1 MGIVLGAIADDY
13 TGATDLANTLV
24 RNGMRTVQLLG
35 VPEKDVD
42 IGDADAVVVALKSR
56 TAPMHI
62 AVNESL
68 KSANWL
74 LRKGASQLFFKYCST
89 FDSTK
94 HGNIGPVADALL
106 QLLDAKLAF
115 VCPAFPTTGRTIY
128 NGHLY
133 VGSQLLSESPMKDHP
148 LTPMKQSCLVSLMS
162 GQTANKVGLIPWQIV
177 NQGVEEIQRS
187 AQKLSSKNC
196 TYMVVDALQDADLL
210 SIGQSVK
217 KHQLI
222 TGGSGVAIGLPQ
234 NYRDQGL
241 IENAKAA
248 SMPEVYGKT
257 LVIAGSCSVATRAQ
271 INHVKNKW
279 PTYKVDPVSVITSKT
294 LLDDIA
300 DWILKQPGD
309 LPVLVY
315 SSAKPSE
322 VSAAQKAHGG
332 EKVGELIER
341 LYGELSVRMVS
352 AGFTRLII
360 AGGETSGAVAG
371 ALGIKSLRIG
381 PEIDPGVP
389 WTEFVSTTPIALA
402 LKSGNFGGEAFFEKA
417 SNMLP

>member
-56 TAPMHI
+56 TAPVDV

-68 KSANWL
+68 QSANWL
-74 LRKGASQLFFKYCST
+74 LGKGASQLFFKYCST
-89 FDSTK
+89 FDSTQ

-106 QLLDAKLAF
+106 QLLKTNKAF
-115 VCPAFPTTGRTIY
+115 ICPAFPTTGRTIY
-128 NGHLY
+128 NGHLF
-133 VGSQLLSESPMKDHP
+133 VGDQLLSESPMSDHP
-148 LTPMKQSCLVSLMS
+148 LTPMRQSCLVSLMS
-162 GQTANKVGLIPWQIV
+162 GQTKNTVDLIPWSIV
-177 NQGVEEIQRS
+177 NQGAEAIQRS
-187 AQKLSSKNC
+187 AQKLSSHGC
-196 TYMVVDALQDADLL
+196 TYMVVDALQDEDLM

-217 KHQLI
+217 AHKLI

-241 IENAKAA
+241 IENAEA
-248 SMPEVYGKT
+248 STMPEVFGKT
-257 LVIAGSCSVATRAQ
+257 LVIAGSCSMATRAQ

-279 PTYKVDPVSVITSKT
+279 PIYKVDPVSVIRSNT
-294 LLDDIA
+294 LMDDIA
-300 DWILKQPGD
+300 DWVLKQPGN
-309 LPVLVY
+309 LPVLIY
-315 SSAKPSE
+315 SSADPLE
-322 VSAAQKAHGG
+322 VAAVQKEYGG
-332 EKVGELIER
+332 AKIGELIEK

-352 AGFTRLII
+352 AGFTRLIV

-389 WTEFVSTTPIALA
+389 WTESVNTAPIALA
-402 LKSGNFGGEAFFEKA
+402 LKSGNFGCEAFFEKA
-417 SNMLP
+417 SDMLP